1 MAFDGQVRHTRLMT
15 PRTDPSPP
23 KGVRLDRWLWAA
35 RMFKTRGQATKACA
49 AGHVK
54 IDGRSMKASRLVTVG
69 LTIDVVTT
77 GGARILEVLA
87 LGERRGPYSEAKLLY
102 EDHTPPPPEKTK
114 GLEIGHDRARGEGR
128 PSKRDRRLLDRLMNK

>member
-1 MAFDGQVRHTRLMT
+1 MT

>member
-1 MAFDGQVRHTRLMT
+1 M
-15 PRTDPSPP
+15 
-23 KGVRLDRWLWAA
+23 GVRLDRWLWAA